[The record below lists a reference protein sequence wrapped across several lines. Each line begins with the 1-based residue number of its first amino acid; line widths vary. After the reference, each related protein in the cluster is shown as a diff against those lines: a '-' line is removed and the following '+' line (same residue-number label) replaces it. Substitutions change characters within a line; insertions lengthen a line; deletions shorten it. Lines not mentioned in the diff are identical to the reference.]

1 MSEYENLNAKV
12 KTNMAARRKET
23 IKSIVILLVKVLVVI
38 AIFFGLATIGFISA
52 VFMVILVA
60 ITICIGA
67 FNAGRIWSG
76 YKR

>member
-1 MSEYENLNAKV
+1 MSEYENLNAKI
-12 KTNMAARRKET
+12 KTKIATRRKEI
-23 IKSIVILLVKVLVVI
+23 IKDVCILLAKVLMAI
-38 AIFFGLATIGFISA
+38 AIFYGLNAITFISA
-52 VFMVILVA
+52 EFMLILVA